1 MAQDKPR
8 QHHYIPKFLLEN
20 FTDDNEFLWAAY
32 RPARKV
38 FQTTPHNLFKE
49 KDLYVSHDISP
60 SSSEL
65 QYSTDYA
72 TREGELSKLEGQA
85 APVVNKIIASAREG
99 DHPKL
104 SNEETRKFMEFFLSV
119 YRRNPSMLD
128 QITDDFSD
136 AFYHAASTN
145 AAEAGH
151 PLPAKED
158 LSQDPAINKLM
169 ELSKQNTKSKFAV
182 GDHEILRDKDEASMD
197 NAGLGIVKIVKPKR
211 NFIIG
216 DCAFSKKQ
224 HGTLEPA
231 WLPIASD
238 IAVALIAG
246 PGQEKLLSV
255 KPDNRGDEKIKAIN
269 TNSAAQS
276 DIFVGR
282 SETLVRSL
290 MKRIG

>member
-20 FTDDNEFLWAAY
+20 FTNDNGQLWAAY

-65 QYSTDYA
+65 QYNTDYA

-99 DHPKL
+99 YHPTL
-104 SNEETRKFMEFFLSV
+104 SDEETRKFMEFFLSV
-119 YRRNPSMLD
+119 YRRNPGMLD
-128 QITDDFSD
+128 QLTDDFSD
-136 AFYHAASTN
+136 AFYHAVSLN
-145 AAEAGH
+145 AAETGY
-151 PLPAKED
+151 PLPEKED
-158 LSQDPAINKLM
+158 LTQDPGINKLM
-169 ELSKQNTKSKFAV
+169 ELSKQNTKSRFAV
-182 GDHEILRDKDEASMD
+182 GDHKILRDKDEASMD
-197 NAGLGIVKIVKPKR
+197 NAGLGIMKIANIKR

-216 DCAFSKKQ
+216 DCAFSKKR
-224 HGTLEPA
+224 HGNPEPA
-231 WLPIASD
+231 WLPIAPD

-246 PGQEKLLSV
+246 TGQEKLLFLYAN
-255 KPDNRGDEKIKAIN
+255 NRDDEKIKAIN